1 MDLNLGD
8 NQIEDTFPHWL
19 QSLWIL
25 EILVLRSNKL
35 YGPIVSFKTKDVFP
49 SLLILDISSNNFSGL
64 LPKAY
69 IKSFQAMKIVVLA
82 ELQSSFY
89 YMQSGSAFIIN
100 NIDLGYDDS
109 VTTTIKGLET
119 DFEKIP
125 KVLVSIDLSSN
136 RFEGEIPDEFGELGA
151 LIGLNLSHNN
161 FIGPIPR
168 SLGNLTNLESLDLSS
183 NMLDGEIPAELTNLN
198 FLASLNLS
206 NNHLE
211 GSIPRGKQ
219 FDTFSNDSY
228 EGNIGLCGLPLSIQC
243 NNNVPL
249 QQYPSSE
256 AEDKFGFGWKP
267 VAIGYA
273 CGMVLGIGLGFC
285 VFSIGKP
292 QWLVIIFG
300 GKRIKRKSRR
310 NRRA

>member
-1 MDLNLGD
+1 MRSAAFYISN
-8 NQIEDTFPHWL
+8 IV
-19 QSLWIL
+19 L
-25 EILVLRSNKL
+25 E
-35 YGPIVSFKTKDVFP
+35 
-49 SLLILDISSNNFSGL
+49 
-64 LPKAY
+64 
-69 IKSFQAMKIVVLA
+69 
-82 ELQSSFY
+82 
-89 YMQSGSAFIIN
+89 
-100 NIDLGYDDS
+100 YDDS
-109 VTTTIKGLET
+109 VTATMKGLRT

-125 KVLVSIDLSSN
+125 NDLV
-136 RFEGEIPDEFGELGA
+136 R
-151 LIGLNLSHNN
+151 LNLSHNN

-168 SLGNLTNLESLDLSS
+168 SLENLINLESLDLSS
-183 NMLDGEIPAELTNLN
+183 NMLDGEIPAELTNMN

-219 FDTFSNDSY
+219 SDTFSNDSY

-273 CGMVLGIGLGFC
+273 VEWCLEL
-285 VFSIGKP
+285 
-292 QWLVIIFG
+292 
-300 GKRIKRKSRR
+300 
-310 NRRA
+310 A